1 MQPQAFYRAVADDF
15 SAVDGIIKKQLT
27 SRVPLVSKIGDYI
40 TSAGGKRL
48 RPLLVLLCGKAL
60 GREGD
65 DMRLLAATIEFLHT
79 ATLLHDDVVDMSGM
93 RRGRSTANAMWGNAP
108 SVLVGDFLYSRS
120 FEMMVELGSMQVMKI
135 LSQATRI
142 IAEGEV
148 LQLSKV
154 RDAST
159 TEETYM
165 EVIRGKT
172 AMLFEASTHSAA
184 ALAGAT
190 PEQSEAL
197 RTFGDHL
204 GVAFQLVDDLLD
216 YRGDAETLGKNVG
229 DDLAEGK
236 PTLPL
241 IYTMREGTAEQAAL
255 VRQAI
260 QKGGIEDLES
270 IRAAVEA
277 SGSLDYTA
285 QLARDYVA
293 RAISCLEALRTFGDH
308 LGVAFQ
314 LVDDLLDY
322 KGDAETLGKNVG
334 DDLAEGKPTLPLIY
348 TMREGTPEQAALVRK
363 AIQKGG
369 IEDLES
375 IREAVEASGSLEY
388 TAKLARDYVAR
399 AIKCLDALPA
409 SEYRDALVELSEFAV
424 ARTH

>member
-1 MQPQAFYRAVADDF
+1 MNIIVRRSAPGQVEPSANPSTRFAAPVKEYPLEVALAAAPRPKGDVNALVRLAEVDMA
-15 SAVDGIIKKQLT
+15 AVDALILDRMQSDVPIIPKLAEH
-27 SRVPLVSKIGDYI
+27 LV
-40 TSAGGKRL
+40 SAGGKRL

-65 DMRLLAATIEFLHT
+65 DLRLLAATIEFLHT

-93 RRGRSTANAMWGNAP
+93 RRGRSTANALWGNAP

-120 FEMMVELGSMQVMKI
+120 FEMMVELGSMPVMQI
-135 LSQATRI
+135 LSKATRV

-148 LQLSKV
+148 LQLSRV

-159 TEETYM
+159 TEEISM

-184 ALAGAT
+184 ALAEAT
-190 PEQSEAL
+190 DEQ
-197 RTFGDHL
+197 R
-204 GVAFQLVDDLLD
+204 
-216 YRGDAETLGKNVG
+216 
-229 DDLAEGK
+229 
-236 PTLPL
+236 
-241 IYTMREGTAEQAAL
+241 
-255 VRQAI
+255 
-260 QKGGIEDLES
+260 
-270 IRAAVEA
+270 
-277 SGSLDYTA
+277 
-285 QLARDYVA
+285 
-293 RAISCLEALRTFGDH
+293 EALRTFGDH

-322 KGDAETLGKNVG
+322 KGDSQTLGKNVG

-369 IEDLES
+369 IEDLEA
-375 IREAVEASGSLEY
+375 IRAAVEASGSLEY
-388 TAKLARDYVAR
+388 TAQLARDYVAR
-399 AIKCLDALPA
+399 AITCLEALPA